1 MSRPP
6 TMSQLLK
13 RAGLAKRAR
22 PARAAGQA
30 GVASKPP
37 SSKRPKK
44 SGKPR
49 DDARD
54 EDEEE
59 EEGGGE
65 EKEEPGRER
74 ASNARASA
82 GGDVMDD
89 RIEALERELEV
100 GSESSSSSDEE
111 GSSSTQS
118 EDDGGSGEDD
128 ENGDSGKRRV
138 RKLVSP
144 LEADKIQPLPAHLLP
159 RPGCGV
165 SKAKKPGKK
174 GPKRPRVAASSQ
186 SAPGPSQGLDS
197 AVKELMANY
206 EARSSERVP
215 FYCRVCQFKGDR

>member
-6 TMSQLLK
+6 TMSQILK

-49 DDARD
+49 DEARD

-59 EEGGGE
+59 EGGVKEKVEG
-65 EKEEPGRER
+65 EPGRKR
-74 ASNARASA
+74 ASNARDSA

-100 GSESSSSSDEE
+100 GGESSSSDEE

-128 ENGDSGKRRV
+128 ENGDNGKRRV

-174 GPKRPRVAASSQ
+174 GPKRPRVEASSQ

-197 AVKELMANY
+197 AVKELMTNY